1 MHLRS
6 KYENL
11 IAFQKGRAI
20 IKAVYSLT
28 NDLPSS
34 EHWGLTAQMRRAS
47 VSVLCNIAEGLS
59 RSSNNEKLRFIEI
72 AYGSSIELD
81 TQLIIISDLGYK
93 IADDIV
99 PLRGMLFE
107 MNSILSGL
115 RRSIKSCGRTTT
127 N

>member
-1 MHLRS
+1 MTIKS

-11 IAFQKGRAI
+11 IAFQKGRKI
-20 IKAVYSLT
+20 IQEVYILT
-28 NDLPSS
+28 SDLPKS
-34 EHWGLTAQMRRAS
+34 EHWGLSTQMRRAS
-47 VSVLCNIAEGLS
+47 VSILCNIAEGLS
-59 RSSNNEKLRFIEI
+59 RSSNREKLRFIEI

-93 IADDIV
+93 SQDDV
-99 PLRGMLFE
+99 VYLRQMTFE

-115 RRSIKSCGRTTT
+115 RRKIKSRDPSPT